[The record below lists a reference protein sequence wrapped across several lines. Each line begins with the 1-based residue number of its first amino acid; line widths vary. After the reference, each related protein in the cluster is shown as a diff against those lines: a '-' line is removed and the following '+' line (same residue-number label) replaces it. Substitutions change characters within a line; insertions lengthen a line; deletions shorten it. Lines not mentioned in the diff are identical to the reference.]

1 MPGTV
6 SPYSQTQTRL
16 SLVCE
21 KGGGGSLRIT
31 RTLIWL
37 FHPLAQ
43 QRTKVHRQL
52 RDRCDVFHPSYCKTQ
67 CIVVIMLMNF
77 DIPSQKE
84 STMKAEVS
92 KAGREM
98 EVHPSPIWNTEEAWE
113 REKDRLIKRSRGQME
128 KGDFSPWS
136 AGFALTCNNDK
147 TNNSYYQ

>member
-1 MPGTV
+1 MWCMPGTV

-84 STMKAEVS
+84 ERKRISGQQWRLKFQRLE
-92 KAGREM
+92 GRWKYIH
-98 EVHPSPIWNTEEAWE
+98 HPSEIQRRPEKE
-113 REKDRLIKRSRGQME
+113 RKIDWSRGQEVKWE
-128 KGDFSPWS
+128 KGIFLLGQLVLP
-136 AGFALTCNNDK
+136 
-147 TNNSYYQ
+147 